1 MVRTSKMAK
10 KFISKYM
17 LTYILLGTIG
27 VGIGIV
33 ITMVLLKRSS
43 SNRVKMNINS
53 KRESTPRNFQ
63 APVLGHA
70 SSSIDSERQFS
81 DDTQWKGQP
90 SKCYDCESDMANRYG
105 DEAVFNATKQ
115 KLFDVA

>member
-1 MVRTSKMAK
+1 MVRKSIMAK

-17 LTYILLGTIG
+17 MTYILLGTVG
-27 VGIGIV
+27 VVIGIV
-33 ITMVLLKRSS
+33 ITMVLLSS
-43 SNRVKMNINS
+43 YKLKNKKNRNS
-53 KRESTPRNFQ
+53 KHDSTPRNFK

-81 DDTQWKGQP
+81 EDTQWKGQP

-105 DEAVFNATKQ
+105 DAAVFNATKQ
-115 KLFDVA
+115 KLFDVD

>member
-1 MVRTSKMAK
+1 MAK

-17 LTYILLGTIG
+17 MTYILLGTIG
-27 VGIGIV
+27 ISICII
-33 ITMVLLKRSS
+33 ITMVLLSS
-43 SNRVKMNINS
+43 GRAHTKANGKH
-53 KRESTPRNFQ
+53 ESTPRNFK

-81 DDTQWKGQP
+81 ENTQWKGQP

-105 DEAVFNATKQ
+105 DAAVFDATKQ
-115 KLFDVA
+115 KLFDAA

>member
-1 MVRTSKMAK
+1 MAK

-17 LTYILLGTIG
+17 MTYILLGTVGI
-27 VGIGIV
+27 GIGIV
-33 ITMVLLKRSS
+33 ITMVLLSKSRAHTKA
-43 SNRVKMNINS
+43 NG

-81 DDTQWKGQP
+81 EDTQWKGQP
-90 SKCYDCESDMANRYG
+90 SKCYDCEYEMANRYG
-105 DEAVFNATKQ
+105 DAAVFNATKQ
-115 KLFDVA
+115 KLFDAA